1 MKSYNTKPILTSSP
15 VISTSYHKMIH
26 PNLFSSSTEQND
38 EKTNF
43 SRLLTPLTHPY
54 TLSRSFNPVSP
65 FRKRRRALSTGF
77 HCNLDIHEGHAPH
90 AAHGRDL
97 PYRSCRRARVKG
109 EQRKRACVSRAC
121 TRVNGPPEPRILRL
135 GNPTYTRLRGA
146 NSVAGATVKGISQ
159 CVV

>member
-1 MKSYNTKPILTSSP
+1 MKSYNKKPIFITRNKHIVVSQNDPSKPL
-15 VISTSYHKMIH
+15 
-26 PNLFSSSTEQND
+26 LFLRTEQND

-97 PYRSCRRARVKG
+97 PYRSCRRAVKG